1 MCELFGVSSAQK
13 IEVTDLLKEFFSHSV
28 KHPNGRVMATFYG
41 NAVSLEKEPIQAIK
55 SAYLKER
62 LQQNIQVQ
70 NMIAHIRLATR
81 GVME

>member
-28 KHPNGRVMATFYG
+28 KHANGWGMATFYG